1 MKEIEEVI
9 ETLKKKINEELKDAE
24 IEAFI
29 EKLEK
34 IKEKCTICRE
44 EITS

>member
-1 MKEIEEVI
+1 MKEIEEII
-9 ETLKKKINEELKDAE
+9 ETLKKRINEELKDAE

-29 EKLEK
+29 EKLE